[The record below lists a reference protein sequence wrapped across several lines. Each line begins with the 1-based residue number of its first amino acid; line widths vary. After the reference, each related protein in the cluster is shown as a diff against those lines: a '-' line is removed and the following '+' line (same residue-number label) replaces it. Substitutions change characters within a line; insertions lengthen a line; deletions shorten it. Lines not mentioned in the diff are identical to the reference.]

1 MEQQGMNDKQFNLFL
16 RILLQSLKEAEKEV
30 EKENKIDKLKVVI
43 EDIQKIIED

>member
-1 MEQQGMNDKQFNLFL
+1 MEQQGMNDKQFNIFL
-16 RILLQSLKEAEKEV
+16 RMLLQSLKEAEKEV

>member
-1 MEQQGMNDKQFNLFL
+1 MEQQGMNDKQFNFFL
-16 RILLQSLKEAEKEV
+16 RMLLQSLKEAEKEV

>member
-1 MEQQGMNDKQFNLFL
+1 MEQQWMNDKQFNLFL
-16 RILLQSLKEAEKEV
+16 RMLLQSLKEAEKEV

>member
-1 MEQQGMNDKQFNLFL
+1 MNDKQFNLFL
-16 RILLQSLKEAEKEV
+16 RMLLQSLKEAEKEV

>member
-1 MEQQGMNDKQFNLFL
+1 MNDKQFNIFL
-16 RILLQSLKEAEKEV
+16 RMLLQSLKEAEKEV

>member
-16 RILLQSLKEAEKEV
+16 RMLLQSLKEAEKEV

>member
-1 MEQQGMNDKQFNLFL
+1 MEQQGMNGKQFNLFL
-16 RILLQSLKEAEKEV
+16 RMLLQSLKEAEKEV